1 MFFPIASVLRIMG
14 VCRTSLKIKTGPIV
28 VNIDTV
34 MEKMRFFSDSVH
46 VKNYGCVQDI
56 FENENW
62 SHDR

>member
-1 MFFPIASVLRIMG
+1 MLKTMRVW
-14 VCRTSLKIKTGPIV
+14 RTSLKIKIGPIIV
-28 VNIDTV
+28 HIDAV
-34 MEKMRFFSDSVH
+34 MEKCVFPDSVH